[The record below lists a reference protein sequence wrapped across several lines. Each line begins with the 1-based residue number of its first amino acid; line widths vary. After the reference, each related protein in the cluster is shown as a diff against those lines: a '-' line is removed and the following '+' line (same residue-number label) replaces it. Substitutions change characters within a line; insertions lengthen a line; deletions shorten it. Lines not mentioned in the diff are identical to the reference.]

1 MKNIR
6 DCNLGYPYSY
16 GDQGPQFSAFGNAD
30 FNKISYISVFVVT
43 GLLCSPTAA
52 IASPASKVAAE
63 SVRSSACAMAGA
75 CVIVA
80 AQQSKC
86 GNIPAATAA
95 MCGAAVAMC
104 IEKTAHAASLVS

>member
-1 MKNIR
+1 MENIK
-6 DCNLGYPYSY
+6 DCNLGYPISY
-16 GDQGPQFSAFGNAD
+16 GDHGPQKSTFEYVD
-30 FNKISYISVFVVT
+30 LNKVSYVSVFAVA

-52 IASPASKVAAE
+52 LASPASKIASE

-75 CVIVA
+75 CIVVA

-95 MCGAAVAMC
+95 MCGAAFAMC
-104 IEKTAHAASLVS
+104 VEKTAHAASLAS